1 MDMRLE
7 GKKAIVT
14 GGGRGIG
21 RAIALAYAKE
31 GADILV
37 NYHSNDA
44 AAQEVVKEVE
54 GMGRKA
60 VTVKADVSNYS
71 DAHKMVETA
80 ANELGGV
87 DILVNNAGMSKPGML
102 LKMSEEDWDKI
113 IDIHL
118 KGTFNG
124 SQAAGRYMKE
134 QKSGRIINVIS
145 SAGLF
150 GTIGQINYSSAK
162 AGVIGFTKSA
172 CRELGRY
179 NITVNAICPGITATE
194 MTEKVRTDEKL
205 REIYL
210 GRIQLG
216 RFGEPE
222 DIAPAFVFF
231 ASDEASYVTGQVL
244 AVDGGYIG

>member
-1 MDMRLE
+1 MRLE

-21 RAIALAYAKE
+21 RAIALTFARE

-60 VTVKADVSNYS
+60 MAVKADVSNYA
-71 DAHKMVETA
+71 DAHKMVEAA

-87 DILVNNAGMSKPGML
+87 DILVNNAGMSKPSML

-113 IDIHL
+113 VDIHL

-124 SQAAGRYMKE
+124 SQAAGRVMKE

-150 GTIGQINYSSAK
+150 GTVGQINYSSAK

-172 CRELGRY
+172 SRELGRY

-194 MTEKVRTDEKL
+194 MTEKIRTDEKL
-205 REIYL
+205 KEIYL

-231 ASDEASYVTGQVL
+231 ASDEASYITGQIL

>member
-1 MDMRLE
+1 MRLE

-14 GGGRGIG
+14 GAGRGIG
-21 RAIALAYAKE
+21 RAIALNFARE

-44 AAQEVVKEVE
+44 AAQEVIQKVQE
-54 GMGRKA
+54 MGRKA
-60 VTVKADVSNYS
+60 VAVKADVSSYQ
-71 DAHKMVETA
+71 DAYKMVDTA
-80 ANELGGV
+80 VNDLGGL

-118 KGTFNG
+118 KGTFNA
-124 SQAAGRYMKE
+124 SQAAGRQMKE

-145 SAGLF
+145 SAGLY

-172 CRELGRY
+172 SRELGRY

-194 MTEKVRTDEKL
+194 MTEKLRSDEKL
-205 REIYL
+205 KEIYL

-216 RFGEPE
+216 RFGQPE
-222 DIAPAFVFF
+222 DISPAFVFF
-231 ASDEASYVTGQVL
+231 ASDEASYVTGQIL

>member
-1 MDMRLE
+1 MRLE

-14 GGGRGIG
+14 GAGRGIG
-21 RAIALAYAKE
+21 RAIALNFARE

-44 AAQEVVKEVE
+44 AAQEVIAHVQD
-54 GMGRKA
+54 MGKKA
-60 VTVKADVSNYS
+60 TAVKADVSNYN
-71 DAHKMVETA
+71 DAYKMVDTA
-80 ANELGGV
+80 INDLGGV
-87 DILVNNAGMSKPGML
+87 DILVNNAGMSKPSMF
-102 LKMSEEDWDKI
+102 LKMNEGDWDKI
-113 IDIHL
+113 IDTHL
-118 KGTFNG
+118 KGTFNA
-124 SQAAGRYMKE
+124 SQAAGRHMKE
-134 QKSGRIINVIS
+134 KKSGRIINVIS

-172 CRELGRY
+172 SRELGRY

-194 MTEKVRTDEKL
+194 MTEKLRSDEKL
-205 REIYL
+205 KEIYL

-216 RFGEPE
+216 RFGQPE
-222 DIAPAFVFF
+222 DISPAFVFF
-231 ASDEASYVTGQVL
+231 ASDEASYVTGQIL

>member
-1 MDMRLE
+1 MRLE

-14 GGGRGIG
+14 GAGRGIG
-21 RAIALAYAKE
+21 RAIALNFARE

-44 AAQEVVKEVE
+44 AAQEVIQKVQEI
-54 GMGRKA
+54 GRKA
-60 VTVKADVSNYS
+60 VAVKADVSNYQ
-71 DAHKMVETA
+71 DAYKMVDA
-80 ANELGGV
+80 AINDLGGL
-87 DILVNNAGMSKPGML
+87 DILVNNAGMSKPGMM

-118 KGTFNG
+118 KGTFNA
-124 SQAAGRYMKE
+124 SQAAGRQMKE

-145 SAGLF
+145 SAGLY

-172 CRELGRY
+172 SRELGRY

-194 MTEKVRTDEKL
+194 MTEKLRSDEKL
-205 REIYL
+205 KEIYL

-216 RFGEPE
+216 RFGQPE
-222 DIAPAFVFF
+222 DISPAFVFF
-231 ASDEASYVTGQVL
+231 ASDEASYVTGQIL

>member
-1 MDMRLE
+1 MRLE

-14 GGGRGIG
+14 GAGRGIG
-21 RAIALAYAKE
+21 RAIALRFAQE

-44 AAQEVVKEVE
+44 AAQEVIQKVE
-54 GMGRKA
+54 AMGRKA
-60 VTVKADVSNYS
+60 TAVKADVSKYN
-71 DAHKMVETA
+71 DAYTMVDA
-80 ANELGGV
+80 AVNELGGV

-118 KGTFNG
+118 KGTFNM
-124 SQAAGRYMKE
+124 SQAAGRVMKE
-134 QKSGRIINVIS
+134 KKSGRIINVIS

-172 CRELGRY
+172 SRELGRY

-194 MTEKVRTDEKL
+194 MTEKLRTDEKL
-205 REIYL
+205 KEIYL

-216 RFGEPE
+216 RFGQPE
-222 DIAPAFVFF
+222 DIAPAFVYF
-231 ASDEASYVTGQVL
+231 ASDEASYVTGQIL

>member
-1 MDMRLE
+1 MRLE

-14 GGGRGIG
+14 GAGRGIG
-21 RAIALAYAKE
+21 RAIALRFAQE

-44 AAQEVVKEVE
+44 AAQEVIQKVE
-54 GMGRKA
+54 AMGRKA
-60 VTVKADVSNYS
+60 TAVKADVSKYN
-71 DAHKMVETA
+71 DAYTMVDA
-80 ANELGGV
+80 AVNELGGV

-118 KGTFNG
+118 KGTFNM
-124 SQAAGRYMKE
+124 SQAAGRVMKE
-134 QKSGRIINVIS
+134 KKSGRIINVIS

-172 CRELGRY
+172 SRELGRY
-179 NITVNAICPGITATE
+179 NITVNAICPGITAPE
-194 MTEKVRTDEKL
+194 MTEKLRTDEKL
-205 REIYL
+205 KEIYL

-216 RFGEPE
+216 RFGQPE
-222 DIAPAFVFF
+222 DIAPAFVYF
-231 ASDEASYVTGQVL
+231 ASDEASYVTGQIL